1 MPIEWLCSIARFSG
15 RGFSA
20 EIFVWIS
27 LAPEFEGGCVVTF
40 NGGLF
45 GSFPRRGSLARLMAI
60 GLGLGACGYAVPAA
74 ADGTVV
80 IGRRLEA
87 RNYDPHQI
95 VSSAVGEI
103 LPLTSDTLVGIEDDL
118 KTLTP
123 ALAESWTV
131 SPDGKTYT
139 FKLREDVTFC
149 SGKKMTAKD
158 VEATF
163 ARWLD
168 PATNSGNKGL
178 IGPVQSVEA
187 TGPYTV
193 VFHLSAPYAD
203 LLTQL
208 SEPYASVINIDEVKA
223 LGSEYASK
231 HLDGTGP
238 YCWDY
243 WRPREEMSLTSHA
256 GYKWGP
262 AFYKNREA
270 PKISRLILRLI
281 PEENSRVASLA
292 AGDSDIS
299 FTIPPSAMKR
309 FRADPAFGIAE
320 PRAFGWIGFIGMK
333 IHRPLVSDLVV
344 RQALNMAVDR
354 GAIVDALYYG
364 EATPAY
370 FIVDPNTAGYNK
382 AVEVKFPKFDP
393 DGAKKLL
400 DNAGWKV
407 GPDGIRAKG
416 NTRLSLVAI
425 GYDAWRD
432 KLEAFQNFARDVGIE
447 VKLEI
452 TDTPVAATRITTKSD
467 FDMWGYYGSYVNMG
481 EMLTKYFVAAEP
493 ISPYRFAPEKGAEVN
508 ATIKAGREAI
518 SEADKTKY
526 YNQAQ
531 ELIVDGWYWIPL
543 IHEKLFVIYNKKKVK
558 GVEAHGLGG
567 NGLYKAI
574 DLELVK

>member
-1 MPIEWLCSIARFSG
+1 MKFDGALCGQSRLSP
-15 RGFSA
+15 RS
-20 EIFVWIS
+20 WRKL
-27 LAPEFEGGCVVTF
+27 LACV
-40 NGGLF
+40 
-45 GSFPRRGSLARLMAI
+45 AAI
-60 GLGLGACGYAVPAA
+60 GMSLGACGYAAPAL

-95 VSSAVGEI
+95 INSAAGEI
-103 LPLTSDTLVGIEDDL
+103 LALVGDTLVGIENDL

-149 SGKKMTAKD
+149 SGKKMTAMD

-163 ARWLD
+163 TRWLD
-168 PATNSGNKGL
+168 PATKSGNKGL

-208 SEPYASVINIDEVKA
+208 TEPYASVINVDEVKE
-223 LGSEYASK
+223 LGPEYASK
-231 HLDGTGP
+231 HFDGTGP

-243 WRPREEMSLTSHA
+243 WRPREEMALTSHA
-256 GYKWGP
+256 GYAWGP
-262 AFYKNREA
+262 TFYKNHGA
-270 PKISRLILRLI
+270 PKISRLVLKLI

-299 FTIPPSAMKR
+299 FTIPPSAMKQ
-309 FRADPAFGIAE
+309 FRADPNFGIAE
-320 PRAFGWIGFIGMK
+320 PRAFGWIGFVGMK
-333 IHRPLVSDLVV
+333 IHRSLMSDPVI
-344 RQALNMAVDR
+344 RKALNMAVDR
-354 GAIVDALYYG
+354 GAIVEALYYG
-364 EATPAY
+364 EASPAY
-370 FIVDPNTAGYNK
+370 FIVDPKTAGYNK
-382 AVEVKFPKFDP
+382 AVESKFPKFDP
-393 DGAKKLL
+393 EGARKLL
-400 DNAGWKV
+400 DDAGWKV
-407 GPDGIRAKG
+407 GPDGVRVKG
-416 NTRLSLVAI
+416 GTRLSLVGI

-432 KLEAFQNFARDVGIE
+432 KLEALQNFASDIGIE
-447 VKLEI
+447 IKLDI
-452 TDTPVAATRITTKSD
+452 TDTPIAATRITTKDD
-467 FDMWGYYGSYVNMG
+467 FDLWGYYGSYVNMG
-481 EMLTKYFVAAEP
+481 EMLTKYFVTAEP
-493 ISPYRFAPEKGAEVN
+493 ISPYHYAPEKGAEVN
-508 ATIKAGREAI
+508 AAIKAGRE
-518 SEADKTKY
+518 SLSQDDKTKSY
-526 YNQAQ
+526 DQAQ
-531 ELIVDGWYWIPL
+531 ELIADGMFWIPMV
-543 IHEKLFVIYNKKKVK
+543 HEKLFVIYNKNKVK